1 MTYNL
6 SDLQHIH
13 KLKSCLIS
21 YSSNNLKR
29 MPNIIYRNNYT
40 GETCIV
46 LCWLQGT
53 LVIFHYFHI
62 LAKQAWSLI
71 KIITNKLMQAGQL
84 STIKLI
90 HC

>member
-1 MTYNL
+1 MQGRL
-6 SDLQHIH
+6 
-13 KLKSCLIS
+13 
-21 YSSNNLKR
+21 
-29 MPNIIYRNNYT
+29 
-40 GETCIV
+40 CIV